1 MDEGLLGGIAAGV
14 TVGSKQLLA
23 LFLLGWG
30 FCCVRM
36 DRTLRLATISVAC
49 IGMIAFGSMYA
60 SNAQSERR
68 FERAETQA
76 VKDSK
81 QDDRLDDIDHTLHDD
96 HEARMINRTEIL
108 TRLDRLETSSTSQSD
123 REFGLSERVGRIE
136 AVGGTICTVI
146 ILLEGLGFIQRQ
158 RAK

>member
-1 MDEGLLGGIAAGV
+1 MDKTLRYATV
-14 TVGSKQLLA
+14 TVA
-23 LFLLGWG
+23 F
-30 FCCVRM
+30 
-36 DRTLRLATISVAC
+36 
-49 IGMIAFGSMYA
+49 IGMLAFGTMYV
-60 SNAQSERR
+60 SNAQNERR
-68 FERAETQA
+68 IERAETQA

-81 QDDRLDDIDHTLHDD
+81 QDDRLNDIDRTLHDD

-108 TRLDRLETSSTSQSD
+108 TRLDRLETSSTLQSD

-158 RAK
+158 RLGK